1 MDHQEL
7 ILSGL
12 DLDVLCKIDGV
23 LKVKGCKVLSHR
35 LSYCT
40 VGRNL
45 QFYLPNL

>member
-7 ILSGL
+7 IPSGL
-12 DLDVLCKIDGV
+12 DLDVLCTIGGV
-23 LKVKGCKVLSHR
+23 LKGKGCKVPNRR

-45 QFYLPNL
+45 QFYLPNF